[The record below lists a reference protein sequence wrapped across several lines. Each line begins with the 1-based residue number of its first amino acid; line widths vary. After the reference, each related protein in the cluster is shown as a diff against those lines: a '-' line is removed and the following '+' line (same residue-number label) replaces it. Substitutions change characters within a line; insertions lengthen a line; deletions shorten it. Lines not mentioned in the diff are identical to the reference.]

1 MPFSIK
7 CKGCGRKPDQIQEY
21 ITAAKEEG
29 GTPRSFVIR
38 DEGTFNR
45 LTGAFWCTSCYI
57 KAGQPRG
64 KA

>member
-29 GTPRSFVIR
+29 GTPDLLLFGMKVLLI
-38 DEGTFNR
+38 G
-45 LTGAFWCTSCYI
+45 
-57 KAGQPRG
+57 
-64 KA
+64 